1 MPHDVTLI
9 ATFAVGFV
17 LAFLFGTIAN
27 RLRLPPLVG
36 YLLAG
41 VVIGVFAP
49 DLVANSVIAGQLAEI
64 GVILLMFGVGLHFS
78 VADLLAVRRIAV
90 TGAIAQIAIATAVGT
105 VMSMMWGWSL
115 GGGIVLG
122 LCLSVASTVVLL
134 KALEERNTLQTTN
147 GRIAVGWLI
156 VEDLAMVLVLVLLP
170 ALAGVLGGTVPS
182 SGHGSDH
189 GLAVSLLITI
199 LKVCAFAAI
208 VLTLGP
214 RVLPW
219 LLRQVAR
226 TGSRELF
233 TLAVL
238 TLSIGIAFGSAE
250 LFGVSFAL
258 GAFFAGVV
266 LNESDLSHKAAA
278 NTLPLQDA
286 FAVLFFISVGMLFD
300 PTIIVREPM
309 MLAGVMLLIL
319 FGKAIIALAIVM
331 VMGYPMST
339 GIYVSAALA
348 QVGEFSFILAGL
360 GIAFGLMP
368 PEGASLILAGAL
380 ISITLNQFAFVVAD
394 RINAFIAAH
403 PSLKARLEDAHR
415 ERLAGVEADLAVAKA
430 RADELAAAH
439 RTLSPEELV
448 EHFPMFAS
456 LGPEQR
462 EVVLLHLQPASAQP
476 GERIIHRG
484 DIADAAY
491 FISAG
496 EVEVSVGG
504 QHIHLGPGNFFG
516 EMALI
521 SGQPRSADV
530 TALDYGKFLK
540 LTTDD
545 FNEILRRYPDIKAQ
559 IVEQA
564 AKRDE
569 MNRRQAERAVE
580 AAKAALDGGEEQAVA
595 EARDASKGGTGGAGA
610 PRP

>member
-17 LAFLFGTIAN
+17 LAFILGTIAN
-27 RLRLPPLVG
+27 GFRLPPLVG

-41 VVIGVFAP
+41 VLIGRFTP
-49 DLVANSVIAGQLAEI
+49 DLVANAAIAGQLAEI

-78 VADLLAVRRIAV
+78 VADLMAVRRIAI
-90 TGAIAQIAIATAVGT
+90 TGAVAQIVVATAVG
-105 VMSMMWGWSL
+105 VAMCLLWGWSL
-115 GGGIVLG
+115 GAGIVLG

-170 ALAGVLGGTVPS
+170 ALAEALGGKVP
-182 SGHGSDH
+182 GDAHASDH
-189 GLAVSLLITI
+189 GLVVSLVITL
-199 LKVCAFAAI
+199 LKVGAFGAI
-208 VLTLGP
+208 VLTIGP
-214 RVLPW
+214 RVMPW

-238 TLSIGIAFGSAE
+238 ALSVGIAFGSAA

-278 NTLPLQDA
+278 NSLPLQDA

-300 PTIIVREPM
+300 PSIIVREPL
-309 MLAGVMLLIL
+309 MLAGVLLVIL
-319 FGKAIIALAIVM
+319 VGKAIIALAIVM
-331 VMGYPMST
+331 LMGYPLST
-339 GIYVSAALA
+339 GIYVSAALS

-360 GIAFGLMP
+360 GIAYGLMP
-368 PEGASLILAGAL
+368 EAGSSLILAGAL
-380 ISITLNQFAFVVAD
+380 ISITLNQFAFAAAD
-394 RINAFIAAH
+394 RINAFVAAR
-403 PSLKARLEDAHR
+403 PNLKARFEDAHGA
-415 ERLAGVEADLAVAKA
+415 RLAAVEADLAAA
-430 RADELAAAH
+430 RARAEELAAAH

-448 EHFPMFAS
+448 DHFPMFGS
-456 LGPEQR
+456 LTADQR

-476 GERIIHRG
+476 GERVIHRG
-484 DIADAAY
+484 DQADAAY
-491 FISAG
+491 FLSSG

-504 QHIHLGPGNFFG
+504 QHIRLGPGSFFG

-530 TALDYGKFLK
+530 TALDYCKFLK

-545 FNEILRRYPDIKAQ
+545 FNEILRRYPDIRQQ
-559 IVEQA
+559 ITEQA

-569 MNRRQAERAVE
+569 MNRRQAEQAVE
-580 AAKAALDGGEEQAVA
+580 S
-595 EARDASKGGTGGAGA
+595 ARASSGGGAG
-610 PRP
+610 RPGATRP

>member
-17 LAFLFGTIAN
+17 LAFILGTIAN
-27 RLRLPPLVG
+27 GLRLPPLVG
-36 YLLAG
+36 YLVAG
-41 VVIGVFAP
+41 VLLGRFMP
-49 DLVANSVIAGQLAEI
+49 DLVASAAIAGQLADI

-78 VADLLAVRRIAV
+78 VADLMAVRRIVLFGAV
-90 TGAIAQIAIATAVGT
+90 AQIVVATAVGAA
-105 VMSMMWGWSL
+105 MSMFWGWSL

-134 KALEERNTLQTTN
+134 KALEERGTLQSTN

-170 ALAGVLGGTVPS
+170 ALAEVLGGKVPDA
-182 SGHGSDH
+182 HGADH
-189 GLAVSLLITI
+189 GLLVSLAITL
-199 LKVCAFAAI
+199 LKVAAFGAI
-208 VLTLGP
+208 VLTVGP

-219 LLRQVAR
+219 ILRQIAR

-238 TLSIGIAFGSAE
+238 ALSVGIAFGSAA

-278 NTLPLQDA
+278 NSLPLQDA

-300 PTIIVREPM
+300 PWIIVREPL
-309 MLAGVMLLIL
+309 MLAGVLAVIL
-319 FGKAIIALAIVM
+319 AGKAIIALAIVM
-331 VMGYPMST
+331 LMGFPLST

-360 GIAFGLMP
+360 GIAYGLMP
-368 PEGASLILAGAL
+368 QAGSSLIVAGAL
-380 ISITLNQFAFVVAD
+380 ISITLNQFAFAVAE
-394 RINAFIAAH
+394 RVNAAIAAR
-403 PSLKARLEDAHR
+403 PALKARFEDAHAA
-415 ERLAGVEADLAVAKA
+415 RLAAVEADLATA
-430 RADELAAAH
+430 RARAEELAAAH
-439 RTLSPEELV
+439 KTLSPEELV

-456 LGPEQR
+456 LSPEQR

-476 GERIIHRG
+476 GERVIHRG
-484 DIADAAY
+484 DKADAAY
-491 FISAG
+491 FLSAG

-504 QHIHLGPGNFFG
+504 QHIRLGPGSFFG

-530 TALDYGKFLK
+530 TALDYCKFLK

-545 FNEILRRYPDIKAQ
+545 FNEILRRYPDIRTQ
-559 IVEQA
+559 ITEQA
-564 AKRDE
+564 VKRDE
-569 MNRRQAERAVE
+569 MNRQQAEAAVE
-580 AAKAALDGGEEQAVA
+580 AA
-595 EARDASKGGTGGAGA
+595 RASTGRGAGRPDA
-610 PRP
+610 PRS

>member
-1 MPHDVTLI
+1 
-9 ATFAVGFV
+9 
-17 LAFLFGTIAN
+17 
-27 RLRLPPLVG
+27 
-36 YLLAG
+36 
-41 VVIGVFAP
+41 
-49 DLVANSVIAGQLAEI
+49 
-64 GVILLMFGVGLHFS
+64 
-78 VADLLAVRRIAV
+78 
-90 TGAIAQIAIATAVGT
+90 
-105 VMSMMWGWSL
+105 
-115 GGGIVLG
+115 
-122 LCLSVASTVVLL
+122 
-134 KALEERNTLQTTN
+134 
-147 GRIAVGWLI
+147 
-156 VEDLAMVLVLVLLP
+156 MVLVLVLLP
-170 ALAGVLGGTVPS
+170 ALAEALGGKVP
-182 SGHGSDH
+182 GGAHAGGDH
-189 GLAVSLLITI
+189 SLAVSLLITI
-199 LKVCAFAAI
+199 LKVGAFGAI

-300 PTIIVREPM
+300 ASIIVREPM
-309 MLAGVMLLIL
+309 MLAGVLLLIL
-319 FGKAIIALAIVM
+319 FGKAIIALVIVM

-368 PEGASLILAGAL
+368 DEGVSLILAGAL
-380 ISITLNQFAFVVAD
+380 ISITLNQFAFVIAD
-394 RINAFIAAH
+394 KVNAAIAAR
-403 PSLKARLEDAHR
+403 PALKARFEDAHR
-415 ERLAGVEADLAVAKA
+415 ARLAGVEADLAVAKA
-430 RADELAAAH
+430 RADELALAH
-439 RTLSPEELV
+439 KTLSPEELV
-448 EHFPMFAS
+448 DHFPMFGTLS
-456 LGPEQR
+456 PEQR

-476 GERIIHRG
+476 GERVIHRG
-484 DIADAAY
+484 DQADAAY

-496 EVEVSVGG
+496 EVEVSVAG
-504 QHIHLGPGNFFG
+504 QHIRLGPGNFFG

-530 TALDYGKFLK
+530 TALDYTKFLK
-540 LTTDD
+540 LTVDD
-545 FNEILRRYPDIKAQ
+545 FDEILRRYPEIRAQ

-564 AKRDE
+564 EKRDE
-569 MNRRQAERAVE
+569 MNRRQAEQAVE
-580 AAKAALDGGEEQAVA
+580 TAKAALDEDA
-595 EARDASKGGTGGAGA
+595 ER
-610 PRP
+610 R